1 MNLRRGSTGAAVAEV
16 RARLAHLGLL
26 EQPASI
32 AEATSFDDALEAA
45 VRTFQQ
51 ERGLIVDGIV
61 GADTYRRLDQ
71 ARWRLGD
78 RVLHFV
84 PGHLMAGDD
93 IVDLQRRLSDLGFD
107 SGRADGLFGPRT
119 DAALREFQRSVGV
132 QPDGTCGPMTF
143 RAFERLVRTISGGSA
158 AHLRD
163 RVTLASLRTGIAD
176 KVVVIDPT
184 PGPALGV
191 SGLIS
196 ERLEGR
202 LAALGTQVLL
212 TMTQPR
218 SQPPQSRA
226 DDHGVAVDTMD
237 EPHRADLANR
247 TGADLFVSIDCD
259 HVASPRPQGLATF
272 YYGDPQGGGH
282 SLSGQLLADLIQ
294 DELCARTPFLDLGTH
309 ARSWDVLRLTRM
321 PAVRV
326 VLGYLSNGDDAKH
339 LTDPHTQDQIAG
351 ALAGA
356 LRRFCQ
362 PTG

>member
-1 MNLRRGSTGAAVAEV
+1 V

-26 EQPASI
+26 DQPVSLV
-32 AEATSFDDALEAA
+32 EATSFDESLEAA

-51 ERGLIVDGIV
+51 ERGLSVDGIV

-71 ARWRLGD
+71 ARWQLGD

-119 DAALREFQRSVGV
+119 DAALRDFQRSVGV

-163 RVTLASLRTGIAD
+163 RVTLASLRTGIAE
-176 KVVVIDPT
+176 KVVVIDPA
-184 PGPALGV
+184 PGPAFGV
-191 SGLIS
+191 CGPIA

-212 TMTQPR
+212 TM
-218 SQPPQSRA
+218 PQSRRKESPAGAQAGRVA
-226 DDHGVAVDTMD
+226 DDSTD

-259 HVASPRPQGLATF
+259 HAASPRPQGLATF

-294 DELCARTPFLDLGTH
+294 DELCARTGFLDLRTH

-326 VLGYLSNGDDAKH
+326 VLGYLSNRDDAKR
-339 LTDPHTQDQIAG
+339 LTDSQTQDQIAG

>member
-1 MNLRRGSTGAAVAEV
+1 MDLRRGSSGAAVAEV

-26 EQPASI
+26 TQPVSLS
-32 AEATSFDDALEAA
+32 EATTFDEALEGA
-45 VRTFQQ
+45 VRAFQQ
-51 ERGLIVDGIV
+51 ERGLSVDGIV

-71 ARWRLGD
+71 ARWQLGD

-93 IVDLQRRLSDLGFD
+93 IADLQRRLSDLGFD

-119 DAALREFQRSVGV
+119 DAALRDFQRSVGV
-132 QPDGTCGPMTF
+132 QPDGTCGPVTF

-163 RVTLASLRTGIAD
+163 RVTLASLRTGVAD

-184 PGPALGV
+184 PGPAFGICGV
-191 SGLIS
+191 IS

-212 TMTQPR
+212 TMAQAR
-218 SQPPQSRA
+218 GGGSESRA
-226 DDHGVAVDTMD
+226 RDARATADPMD

-259 HVASPRPQGLATF
+259 QVASPRPQGLATF
-272 YYGDPQGGGH
+272 YYGDPRGGGH

-294 DELCARTPFLDLGTH
+294 DELCARTEFLDLGTH

-326 VLGYLSNGDDAKH
+326 VLGYLSNEEDAER
-339 LTDPHTQDQIAG
+339 LADPQTQDLIAG